1 MKTKAKEL
9 RQKTENELK
18 MILRENREKIRA
30 LRFDL
35 ASKKLKNVHELGLAR
50 KQIAQILT
58 ILNSQKQK

>member
-1 MKTKAKEL
+1 MKVKAKEL

-18 MILRENREKIRA
+18 MMLKESREKIRA

-35 ASKKLKNVHELGLAR
+35 ASKKLKNVHESGLAK

-58 ILNSQKQK
+58 ILNSQKKK